1 MSKISNKTMKSLLD
15 DTGYTAA
22 RITKEAEF
30 VKKEFNGNMS
40 LYAAMSGRTIGRV
53 NRRTERERL
62 VIEFD
67 GQVFQVDVMAKIYL
81 GE

>member
-1 MSKISNKTMKSLLD
+1 MGKISNKTMKSLLD

-22 RITKEAEF
+22 RITPEADFIKAEF
-30 VKKEFNGNMS
+30 KGNQT
-40 LYAAMSGRTIGRV
+40 LYAAMSGRTLGKV

-62 VIEFD
+62 VIEFN
-67 GQVFQVDVMAKIYL
+67 GRVCQVDVMAEIYL